1 MKNYLEFGAF
11 LPKTAL
17 AGLVL
22 LLFSL
27 SLQAQPKI
35 AVLDLKKIFDNYY
48 KTKQADTQLKE
59 RATDSEKLLK
69 GMIDDYQKA
78 NEEYKKLI
86 DSANDQAVS
95 VEERDK
101 RKKSAESKL
110 LEIQQIEKDVTAFRR
125 TTQNTLDEQKRRMR
139 DKILGEIREV
149 INAKAKSSNFALV
162 LDTAAESINQTPI
175 VIYTNGE
182 NDLTEEILTQINA
195 TAPPGALK
203 SGEAQE
209 KTGATPAASEKKEP
223 KK

>member
-1 MKNYLEFGAF
+1 MKNHFKFGTS

-17 AGLVL
+17 AGLAL

-35 AVLDLKKIFDNYY
+35 AILDLKKIFDSYY

-59 RATDSEKLLK
+59 RAADSEKLLK

-95 VEERDK
+95 VDERDK

-110 LEIQQIEKDVTAFRR
+110 LEIQNIEKDVTAFRR
-125 TTQNTLDEQKRRMR
+125 TTQTTLDEHKRRMR
-139 DKILGEIREV
+139 DSILGQIREV
-149 INAKAKSSNFALV
+149 INVKAKAGNFALV

-175 VIYTNGE
+175 VLYTNGE

-203 SGEAQE
+203 SGDDQE

>member
-1 MKNYLEFGAF
+1 MKNHFKFGTF

-17 AGLVL
+17 AGLAL

-35 AVLDLKKIFDNYY
+35 AILDLKKIFDGYY

-95 VEERDK
+95 VDERDK

-125 TTQNTLDEQKRRMR
+125 TTQNTLEEHKRRMR

-149 INAKAKSSNFALV
+149 IDVKAKSGNYALV

-175 VIYTNGE
+175 VLYTNGA

-195 TAPPGALK
+195 TAPLGALK
-203 SGEAQE
+203 SGDVQE
-209 KTGATPAASEKKEP
+209 KPGTAPAGSEKKEL